1 MKLVEK
7 ILFATDFSP
16 EANDAQEVSI
26 FVAKKFGSE
35 VLIVHVMPG
44 NVECSSD
51 ERERVEQRVRERLT
65 HAADRIRA
73 QGIERVE
80 TRLCTGIEFDQIDHI
95 ANECDVNVILIGAGR
110 VAEGGQIYLGNT
122 AGRLRR
128 KATRPVWVVKPG
140 TSSTIAKVLCPVDFS
155 EASARALRSA
165 IHLTRRFEAELTIL
179 TVIQS
184 MSSYYDEPLALD
196 EPQDTATQTRLRDF
210 ERFLREFDLHEVN
223 WRKEI
228 RRGKPY
234 REILRVAH
242 TTEADLLVMGSV
254 GRTGVSRLLVGGVAR
269 KVAQQMPCSIITV
282 RSEDPIRLIE
292 GDVRKPDA
300 NFCAAKKRN
309 TSCSRF
315 DHGSE
320 LLEQGFPDQAVSHF
334 QDCIHEYD
342 LCPHAWASLASA
354 HRRLGHEQEA
364 EKCQKRADDLA
375 QILLN
380 NEIEADVREN
390 HSLFRSIFGS

>member
-1 MKLVEK
+1 MQLVEK

-16 EANDAQEVSI
+16 EANDAQEVAT

-35 VLIVHVMPG
+35 VLVVHVMPG

-51 ERERVEQRVRERLT
+51 ERARVEQRVRERLK

-73 QGIERVE
+73 QGLERVE
-80 TRLCTGIEFDQIDHI
+80 TRLCTGMEYDEIDHL
-95 ANECDVNVILIGAGR
+95 ANECDVNVIIIGTGR
-110 VAEGGQIYLGNT
+110 VADGGQIYLGTT

-128 KATRPVWVVKPG
+128 NATRPVWVVKPG
-140 TSSTIAKVLCPVDFS
+140 ASSTIGKVLCPVDLS
-155 EASARALRSA
+155 ETSARALRNA
-165 IHLTRRFEAELTIL
+165 IHLARRFEAELTIL

-184 MSSYYDEPLALD
+184 MSSYYDEPLALN

-234 REILRVAH
+234 REILRVARA
-242 TTEADLLVMGSV
+242 TETDLLVMGSV
-254 GRTGVSRLLVGGVAR
+254 GRTGVSRLLMGGVAR

-282 RSEDPIRLIE
+282 RSEEPIRLIE
-292 GDVRKPDA
+292 GDVPQPNA

-309 TSCSRF
+309 MPCSRF
-315 DHGSE
+315 DHGTE
-320 LLEQGFPDQAVSHF
+320 LLEQGFPDQALSHF
-334 QDCIHEYD
+334 QNCIGEYD
-342 LCPHAWASLASA
+342 LCPHAWESLATA
-354 HRRLGHEQEA
+354 HRRLGHKQEA
-364 EKCQKRADDLA
+364 EKCQKRADQLA

-390 HSLFRSIFGS
+390 HALFRSIFGS